1 MIGCLHVEVLVRY
14 IIYIM
19 FCVERNVRV
28 ANKVSFVS
36 YCGERIKTIVQRI
49 KSIVKQV
56 PVAVPYSFYVEN
68 ARHEIADSV

>member
-36 YCGERIKTIVQRI
+36 YCSERVKTIVQII
-49 KSIVKQV
+49 KSVIKQV
-56 PVAVPYSFYVEN
+56 HVEVPCV
-68 ARHEIADSV
+68 